1 MRVTFLIGNG
11 FDLNL
16 GLKTDYKSFYDYYTA
31 LPTSKNDMLAKA
43 IKKDYKFWSDLEK
56 GLGEY
61 TEHINEEQIEE
72 FIESKLK
79 LENALAEYL
88 KTQEEKIKFLN
99 DDRLAEEL
107 KSMLEVFSNEFNTDE
122 KELYKSFIRNHA
134 GEINYSFVIFNYTD
148 VLDNIISRY
157 RKNGKQSLAH
167 KSGSNIYRDVLMSP
181 LHIHG
186 TLNGGLILGVDCEA
200 QITNS
205 LLSSNPELADY
216 FIKSKI
222 NKELGERKMDAF
234 NKIIDESQYICLFG
248 LSVGLTDQMWW
259 KKIVT
264 WLTQNSGRR
273 LVIYKKTGD
282 FKDISAAQSLRRRNQ
297 NRIEFKKQSECS
309 DDVYEKI
316 NGQIIVVNNS
326 PIFKFESISLDDDK
340 VETTDVEEAV

>member
-1 MRVTFLIGNG
+1 MRITFLIGNG

-61 TEHINEEQIEE
+61 TEHINEDQIGE
-72 FIESKLK
+72 FIDSKFR
-79 LENALAEYL
+79 LEDALVEYL

-107 KSMLEVFSNEFNTDE
+107 KSMLEGFSNEFNTVE
-122 KELYKSFIRNHA
+122 KERYKSFISGYGNK
-134 GEINYSFVIFNYTD
+134 INYSFVTFNYTD
-148 VLDNIISRY
+148 VLDNIIQRY
-157 RKNGKQSLAH
+157 QKNGKQLLKHVA
-167 KSGSNIYRDVLMSP
+167 GSTNYNDVVASP

-186 TLNGGLILGVDCEA
+186 TLESGLILGVDCEA
-200 QITNS
+200 QITNN
-205 LLSSNPELADY
+205 LLSNNPELADY
-216 FIKSKI
+216 IVKAKL
-222 NKELGERKMDAF
+222 NKELGEKRMDNF
-234 NKIIDESQYICLFG
+234 SKIIDESQYICLFG
-248 LSVGLTDQMWW
+248 LSVGLTDQTWW
-259 KKIVT
+259 KNIVN
-264 WLTQNSGRR
+264 WLFKDSNRR

-309 DDVYEKI
+309 DEVYERI
-316 NGQIIVVNNS
+316 NGRIIVINNS

-340 VETTDVEEAV
+340 VETTDVEEAM